1 MTPATTLRRLL
12 SALGLLLVMQAWMPA
27 QAQTTAV
34 ASASAAAS
42 APAPARAQV
51 PEQPAA
57 AHTTAGTWQGL
68 RYGAGYQARQS
79 THSTAV
85 DRAPQA
91 PAHRRG
97 RGR

>member
-1 MTPATTLRRLL
+1 MRLL
-12 SALGLLLVMQAWMPA
+12 PALGLLLVLQAGMPA
-27 QAQTTAV
+27 QAQTTAG
-34 ASASAAAS
+34 ASAPASAAAS
-42 APAPARAQV
+42 APARAQV

-57 AHTTAGTWQGL
+57 APINAGTWQGL

-79 THSTAV
+79 TTSTAV